1 MGKTYA
7 EWAEYLSHG
16 RDKTDRPLEGKT
28 TRIRRVADDAVA
40 LRYHQ
45 TDVITWYEDGRIV
58 LDSGG
63 WHTSTTKQKMGYAVV
78 VIQTR
83 GVWTLRWHGVT
94 YVYED
99 GITLYPD
106 GRVEGAGD
114 TDESDKLRKLLGQV
128 NRYVSGYM
136 DALLAGDVP
145 PPSAGDCWYCM
156 MRVSG
161 TGVPLGES
169 NGNTEH
175 LKMHMKEKYYVP
187 SLLHRAVEVSAPS
200 PMALHI
206 LGYLWKTH
214 EASDM
219 PHYHDLARDQL
230 GASLRKYMRRQLGL
244 PS

>member
-1 MGKTYA
+1 MGKSYA
-7 EWAEYLSHG
+7 EWSEYLSHG

-40 LRYHQ
+40 LWYHT

-58 LDSGG
+58 LNSGG
-63 WHTSTTKQKMGYAVV
+63 WRTSTTKQKMGYAAVV
-78 VIQTR
+78 VQTR
-83 GVWTLRWHGVT
+83 GVWTLRWHDIT
-94 YVYED
+94 YVYKD

-114 TDESDKLRKLLGQV
+114 PLESSRLSKLLGQV
-128 NRYVSGYM
+128 SRYVSGYM

-145 PPSAGDCWYCM
+145 PPSAGDCWDCM

-169 NGNTEH
+169 NHNTEH
-175 LKMHMKEKYYVP
+175 LTSHMKEKYYVP
-187 SLLHRAVEVSAPS
+187 SLLHRAVEINPPS
-200 PMALHI
+200 QVAMHI
-206 LGYLWKTH
+206 LGYLWGMH
-214 EASDM
+214 EAGDM